1 VPQIL
6 GAASAGSISTVGS
19 GGISHD
25 KAERSSLVPSN
36 PDALFQR
43 TFGLTKEEFLER
55 FPPQPANTFQG
66 TLSGWELKVVRGPLL
81 LAGSRS
87 LCGQGILVVIG
98 DLTVNGTCSSG
109 FQGLVYVAGD
119 YDQQGNSVLTGAV
132 VVEGGYLT
140 KIAGTGQGRGKIAY
154 DPMVLLKLRLGSQ
167 GLASVRPLAGT
178 WRRL

>member
-1 VPQIL
+1 
-6 GAASAGSISTVGS
+6 
-19 GGISHD
+19 
-25 KAERSSLVPSN
+25 VPSN

-55 FPPQPANTFQG
+55 FPPQPGSTFNE
-66 TLSGWELKVVRGPLL
+66 TLRDWELKVVRGPLL

-98 DLTVNGTCSSG
+98 DLTVNGTCSTG
-109 FQGLVYVAGD
+109 FRGLVYVAGD

-132 VVEGGYLT
+132 VVEGVADLTAGLT

-154 DPMVLLKLRLGSQ
+154 DPMVLLKLRLQSQ

-178 WRRL
+178 WRRR